1 MPQEGVTL
9 KLSVFVVLGTPE
21 AVARYRQAVIEAKR
35 WVCKEFEVMEKD
47 IPLAPTCV
55 KPPDIPGGESGEP
68 CVQQGWDSA
77 DFE

>member
-47 IPLAPTCV
+47 ILLAPTCLC
-55 KPPDIPGGESGEP
+55 KTTRHPRRRKWGRGTMCTARMGF
-68 CVQQGWDSA
+68 C
-77 DFE
+77 